1 MALMSGDTRLSDS
14 GPLDMGRVETA
25 VAVLRK
31 ACDKAIDELGG
42 VVPGA
47 QLRALLLIEDAG
59 GSLDL
64 HQLAAKL
71 AASVSA
77 TGRVCDRMMA
87 AGLLV
92 AGGNASVQGSPCPAL
107 TSSGSR
113 LAGWI
118 KDRQRAA
125 LSEVL
130 TSMRPQARQTLVHGL
145 TELAAAHQPS
155 R

>member
-1 MALMSGDTRLSDS
+1 MSGDTTLSGS
-14 GPLDMGRVETA
+14 GQLDMAPVETA

-42 VVPGA
+42 AVPGA
-47 QLRALLLIEDAG
+47 QLRALLIIDDAG

-64 HQLAAKL
+64 YQLAAKL
-71 AASVSA
+71 AASMSA

-92 AGGNASVQGSPCPAL
+92 ARGAASGQGSPRPVL
-107 TSSGSR
+107 TGSGSR
-113 LAGWI
+113 LASWTR
-118 KDRQRAA
+118 DRQRAA

-130 TSMRPQARQTLVHGL
+130 NSMRPQARQTLVHGL

>member
-1 MALMSGDTRLSDS
+1 MNGDTTLSGS
-14 GPLDMGRVETA
+14 GQLDMAPVETA

-31 ACDKAIDELGG
+31 ACDNAIDELGG
-42 VVPGA
+42 AVPET
-47 QLRALLLIEDAG
+47 QLRALLVIDCAG

-64 HQLAAKL
+64 CRLAAEL
-71 AASVSA
+71 AASASA

-92 AGGNASVQGSPCPAL
+92 AGAAASSQGSPCPAL

-118 KDRQRAA
+118 RDRQRAA

-130 TSMRPQARQTLVHGL
+130 DSMRPQARQTLVHGL
-145 TELAAAHQPS
+145 TELVAAQPS